1 MIYCC
6 YINNAQ
12 KLHLLNKTFHPTKV
26 LLRSESLSSMCAKLH
41 TVAASNNRDHLMR
54 SLRYCLFMP
63 HIYGVILRAHP
74 VHGESH
80 IHAMWITHNANGE
93 VATTSPPLYN
103 EPHWSH
109 VLCVKAQPGTT
120 FASWSQQHFVAIGKP
135 ERHVRKASHCGSK
148 QQQRSCDAITLLLLV
163 RTTYIWVLF
172 FAHMPFVVN
181 RTFNG
186 RQKSCK
192 NNMQTQVGDLNNTI
206 FMSQGT
212 SRPRRRL

>member
-148 QQQRSCDAITLLLLV
+148 QQQSSPDERSLSSSTLARTINCLPGSQALLEVTHQDHSIGIILLLLV
-163 RTTYIWVLF
+163 CTTYIL
-172 FAHMPFVVN
+172 P
-181 RTFNG
+181 
-186 RQKSCK
+186 
-192 NNMQTQVGDLNNTI
+192 L
-206 FMSQGT
+206 
-212 SRPRRRL
+212 